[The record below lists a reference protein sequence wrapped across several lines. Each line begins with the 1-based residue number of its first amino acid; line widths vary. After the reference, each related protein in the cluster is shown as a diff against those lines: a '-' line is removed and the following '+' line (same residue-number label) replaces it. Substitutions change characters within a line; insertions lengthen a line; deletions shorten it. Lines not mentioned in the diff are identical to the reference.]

1 MTSDLSSY
9 TPLISEAIEEVPLT
23 DIHVHLAGT
32 ISPSTA
38 WELGVRNKFITVF
51 KNENGKFD
59 WKNGPN
65 SLPIQD
71 PFEHYSD
78 IFKNNEKEEINL
90 DNQGNPINLEYNI
103 DHHSFKSFDRIMAT
117 IQGHRHPPGGIQNEN
132 DIIFVLDK
140 YLKDCIKQKVLYTEI
155 QLNIKMAYQLYSDLN
170 AEEARKKLYILLE
183 HSISRFDKKGITLR
197 FIHCFNKTQAAG
209 SDTTTHDRAIEASIW
224 LREAEKIVPGVF
236 VGIESAGH
244 EKDESGWPIHLK
256 AGYEEIQRLGL
267 GCEAHGGE
275 GIGVEH
281 MLDVVRTLPVTRL
294 AHGFQVI
301 EDEDAI
307 SEVKKKDITLIMM
320 PLINLKLGAC
330 VHGVKDKDNNI
341 IPKAKSK
348 GGEKCYITELHN
360 HPFYELLR
368 KYELKIA
375 LGSDNPCMGGY
386 PIKEAIKILAGLS
399 KDFPLPTGF
408 RPLSLEELMAC
419 CENSISSAF
428 CSDQIKNKYKKLLS
442 DWYSKYK

>member
-1 MTSDLSSY
+1 MISSY
-9 TPLISEAIEEVPLT
+9 
-23 DIHVHLAGT
+23 
-32 ISPSTA
+32 
-38 WELGVRNKFITVF
+38 WNWFIWYMLQV
-51 KNENGKFD
+51 
-59 WKNGPN
+59 
-65 SLPIQD
+65 
-71 PFEHYSD
+71 
-78 IFKNNEKEEINL
+78 
-90 DNQGNPINLEYNI
+90 
-103 DHHSFKSFDRIMAT
+103 
-117 IQGHRHPPGGIQNEN
+117 
-132 DIIFVLDK
+132 
-140 YLKDCIKQKVLYTEI
+140 
-155 QLNIKMAYQLYSDLN
+155 
-170 AEEARKKLYILLE
+170 
-183 HSISRFDKKGITLR
+183 
-197 FIHCFNKTQAAG
+197 
-209 SDTTTHDRAIEASIW
+209 TTTHDQAIEASIW

-256 AGYEEIQRLGL
+256 AGYEEIQKLGL

-281 MLDVVRTLPVTRL
+281 MLDVVRTLPITRL

-386 PIKEAIKILAGLS
+386 PIK
-399 KDFPLPTGF
+399 
-408 RPLSLEELMAC
+408 
-419 CENSISSAF
+419 
-428 CSDQIKNKYKKLLS
+428 
-442 DWYSKYK
+442 